1 MSTAREY
8 LRLTPEAVPGTFDGS
23 TVGVAG
29 QVIIDIDN
37 AQSYTVRKTPITQ
50 TIRTAGAFNRRLKT
64 FSKKFSVN
72 GNLTWMVRG
81 SQAALV
87 STWCVPTANVLKSY
101 TIDHA
106 IVEEDSGLTHLYT
119 RHLGM
124 YVAQAQFSAGESDQ
138 WFKAALQLVGMNVAT
153 ITAADFAEPAV
164 TDYPTDDFLTFENA
178 SAGLTLHAA
187 ARVDLDSFSCTIKH
201 VLDVK
206 YFVAANPQKIKWCGD
221 DVDFDAQL
229 SYLANVPRTDFEAVT
244 GVASAITFDNGTHT
258 LVFNMH
264 TNNVY
269 KSIGDSLDMSKVFTQ
284 EVSLENHLDTAAATD
299 FSLTST

>member
-29 QVIIDIDN
+29 QVIIDVDN

-50 TIRTAGAFNRRLKT
+50 TIRTAGAFNRRLTT

-81 SQAALV
+81 SQAALLAA
-87 STWCVPTANVLKSY
+87 WCVPTANILKSY

-106 IVEEDSGLTHLYT
+106 LVEEDSGLTHIYS

-124 YVAQAQFSAGESDQ
+124 YVGQAQFTASESDQ
-138 WFKAALQLVGMNVAT
+138 WFKAALSLVGMNVAT
-153 ITAADFAEPAV
+153 ITAADFSEPAV
-164 TDYPTDDFLTFENA
+164 TDYPTDAFLTFENA
-178 SAGLTLHAA
+178 SAGLTLHAVQRA
-187 ARVDLDSFSCTIKH
+187 DLDSFSCTIKNI
-201 VLDVK
+201 LDTK

-221 DVDFDAQL
+221 EIDFVAKI
-229 SYLANVPRTDFEAVT
+229 SYSVNVPRTDFEAVT
-244 GVASAITFDNGTHT
+244 GIAAAITFDNSTHT

-264 TNNVY
+264 ANNVY
-269 KSIGDSLDMSKVFTQ
+269 KTVNDSLDMSKVFVQ
-284 EVSLENHLDTAAATD
+284 EVTLENHLDTSAATA
-299 FSLTST
+299 FSLTAT